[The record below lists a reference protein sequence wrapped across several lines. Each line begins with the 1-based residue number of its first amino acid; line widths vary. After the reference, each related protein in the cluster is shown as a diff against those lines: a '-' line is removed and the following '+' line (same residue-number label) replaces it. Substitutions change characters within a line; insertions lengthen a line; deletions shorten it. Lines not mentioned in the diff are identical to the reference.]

1 MLPIKDSDPPNKF
14 TFATYIFIFITSV
27 IFFIEFLTPDLDGFF
42 KVRSLV
48 PSQVNI
54 DKIVTWYPFITS
66 VFLHGG
72 VMHILS
78 NMWFLHIY
86 GDNVEADMGP
96 ILYILFYIAAGIV
109 ANIAQYVLNMDSTV
123 FHLGASGAIAGVMG
137 YYLVRFPHNTITC
150 LIPARYLT
158 TIELPAQAVLGIWV
172 VTQFFNSWGS
182 LVATQSKGGV
192 AWWAHLGG
200 ALFGIIIGFLFN
212 IWKRKKI

>member
-42 KVRSLV
+42 KVWSLV

-123 FHLGASGAIAGVMG
+123 FHLGASMFKT
-137 YYLVRFPHNTITC
+137 Y
-150 LIPARYLT
+150 
-158 TIELPAQAVLGIWV
+158 
-172 VTQFFNSWGS
+172 
-182 LVATQSKGGV
+182 
-192 AWWAHLGG
+192 
-200 ALFGIIIGFLFN
+200 
-212 IWKRKKI
+212 